1 MYINECFYEGWTH
14 RKLSSDS
21 TLQAVRNMELAKHW
35 GHDRNNA
42 MFVSQRLLLTEKQ
55 PSNIHQHNEICCVFL
70 VDRVFKYC
78 KEKQQQLLLR
88 KVTCSSTDPAAHSGC
103 SWWEEANYWES
114 LCYSKRHKLV
124 WLPAKLTNKPHFMSH
139 RATTSSAPSIR
150 TSVWRIIT
158 LKNKTTVHAS
168 LFNLPENSKTADV
181 FDVKLSSVTLRPPLD
196 SCGPWS
202 DIWWHQDSWITFT
215 TE

>member
-1 MYINECFYEGWTH
+1 MEDGLTG
-14 RKLSSDS
+14 SSAQTQHFWLPLLVQKHGAGQILRPRQKQRDVCVTEVTADRETAIKPSS
-21 TLQAVRNMELAKHW
+21 T
-35 GHDRNNA
+35 
-42 MFVSQRLLLTEKQ
+42 QRDLL
-55 PSNIHQHNEICCVFL
+55 CFL

-78 KEKQQQLLLR
+78 KEKQQQQLLLR

-139 RATTSSAPSIR
+139 RATMSSAPSIR

-158 LKNKTTVHAS
+158 LKNKTTVRAS
-168 LFNLPENSKTADV
+168 TFNLQKTQR
-181 FDVKLSSVTLRPPLD
+181 LQMSNY
-196 SCGPWS
+196 
-202 DIWWHQDSWITFT
+202 HQ
-215 TE
+215 